1 MIAILLGGRAA
12 EELIFGFATTGA
24 QDDLKRATETARRMV
39 MEFGMSEK
47 VGPINIAEQGPRYLS
62 AVFRRGEEMSEE
74 AQVVIDREVRAI
86 LVQALDKA
94 SAILKDRKQD
104 MDELAVI
111 LLDKETLDANDLDAH
126 FGKKLPHGSLLGPL
140 DREDVPAPT
149 G

>member
-1 MIAILLGGRAA
+1 
-12 EELIFGFATTGA
+12 
-24 QDDLKRATETARRMV
+24 
-39 MEFGMSEK
+39 
-47 VGPINIAEQGPRYLS
+47 
-62 AVFRRGEEMSEE
+62 MSEE

-94 SAILKDRKQD
+94 SAILKSRKQD

-111 LLDKETLDANDLDAH
+111 LLDKETLDANDLDTH

-140 DREDVPAPT
+140 DREDVPAST